1 MFKDFD
7 KAAQLDKVLPA
18 TACEFMQLVTQNI
31 WHFLC
36 DREAAVEMILNIG
49 EECKMSGIR
58 NVITRTSRGLV
69 AATLANLLVV
79 GQLPAASRD
88 GASKKTVQNLETA
101 LNGERNAH
109 ARYLAFAQKA
119 DEEGYGAVASLFRA
133 TAAAEEV
140 HGNNHEGTIRKLG
153 ATSNVSMEDPAVKS
167 TRENLEAAINGENY
181 EFQTMYPEFV
191 AQARQDAYA
200 PAIVTLTQ
208 AQNTEVEH
216 AKFFADALKNL
227 DGLKGSTARTYYV
240 CTVCGFTTVDLNF
253 AKCKNCFKPKE
264 KYKAVS

>member
-1 MFKDFD
+1 
-7 KAAQLDKVLPA
+7 
-18 TACEFMQLVTQNI
+18 
-31 WHFLC
+31 
-36 DREAAVEMILNIG
+36 
-49 EECKMSGIR
+49 MSGIR
-58 NVITRTSRGLV
+58 NVITRASRGLV
-69 AATLANLLVV
+69 AATLASLLVV
-79 GQLPAASRD
+79 GQLPAAPRD
-88 GASKKTVQNLETA
+88 TASAQTVQNLETA

-153 ATSNVSMEDPAVKS
+153 STPSVSMEAPTVKS
-167 TRENLEAAINGENY
+167 TRENLEAAINGETY
-181 EFQTMYPEFV
+181 EFQKMYPEFLD
-191 AQARQDAYA
+191 QARKDAYT
-200 PAIVTLTQ
+200 PAVVTLTQ

-216 AKFFADALKNL
+216 ARLFADALNNL
-227 DGLKGSTARTYYV
+227 DGLKGSQARAYYV

>member
-1 MFKDFD
+1 MISN
-7 KAAQLDKVLPA
+7 QMEECEMSGTRKVISR
-18 TACEFMQLVTQNI
+18 ACKGFVA
-31 WHFLC
+31 
-36 DREAAVEMILNIG
+36 AAV
-49 EECKMSGIR
+49 
-58 NVITRTSRGLV
+58 
-69 AATLANLLVV
+69 ATLLTT
-79 GQLPAASRD
+79 GQLPAAPRG
-88 GASKKTVQNLETA
+88 GASTKTVQNLETA

-140 HGNNHEGTIRKLG
+140 HGNNHESTIQKLG
-153 ATSNVSMEDPAVKS
+153 ATPNVSMEAPTVKS

-181 EFQTMYPEFV
+181 EFQKMYPEFV
-191 AQARQDAYA
+191 AQARQDAYV

-216 AKFFADALKNL
+216 ARLFTDALKNL

>member
-1 MFKDFD
+1 
-7 KAAQLDKVLPA
+7 
-18 TACEFMQLVTQNI
+18 
-31 WHFLC
+31 
-36 DREAAVEMILNIG
+36 
-49 EECKMSGIR
+49 MSGTR
-58 NVITRTSRGLV
+58 NVISRACRGLV
-69 AATLANLLVV
+69 ASAMTTLLIT
-79 GQLPAASRD
+79 GQLPAAPRD
-88 GASKKTVQNLETA
+88 TASTKTVQNLETA

-109 ARYLAFAQKA
+109 TRYLAFAQKA

-140 HGNNHEGTIRKLG
+140 HGNNHEGTIHKLG
-153 ATSNVSMEDPAVKS
+153 ATPNVSMEAPAVKS
-167 TRENLEAAINGENY
+167 TRENLETAINGENY
-181 EFQTMYPEFV
+181 EFQKMYPDFV
-191 AQARQDAYA
+191 AQAQQDAYA
-200 PAIVTLTQ
+200 PAVVTLTQ

-227 DGLKGSTARTYYV
+227 DGLQGSSAHTYYV

>member
-1 MFKDFD
+1 MSGTRKLISR
-7 KAAQLDKVLPA
+7 ACA
-18 TACEFMQLVTQNI
+18 TAV
-31 WHFLC
+31 
-36 DREAAVEMILNIG
+36 
-49 EECKMSGIR
+49 
-58 NVITRTSRGLV
+58 
-69 AATLANLLVV
+69 ATLLIT
-79 GQLPAASRD
+79 GQLPAAPRD
-88 GASKKTVQNLETA
+88 TASTKTVRNLETA

-140 HGNNHEGTIRKLG
+140 HGNNHEDTILKLG
-153 ATSNVSMEDPAVKS
+153 GTPSVSMQELVVKS
-167 TRENLEAAINGENY
+167 TRENLETAIDGESY
-181 EFQTMYPEFV
+181 EFQRMYPEFV
-191 AQARQDAYA
+191 AQARQDAYV

-227 DGLKGSTARTYYV
+227 DILKGSTSRTYYV

>member
-1 MFKDFD
+1 
-7 KAAQLDKVLPA
+7 
-18 TACEFMQLVTQNI
+18 
-31 WHFLC
+31 
-36 DREAAVEMILNIG
+36 
-49 EECKMSGIR
+49 MSG
-58 NVITRTSRGLV
+58 TRKFISLASRGFVAAALASLLV
-69 AATLANLLVV
+69 A
-79 GQLPAASRD
+79 GQLPAVPKDMAST
-88 GASKKTVQNLETA
+88 KTVQNLETA

-140 HGNNHEGTIRKLG
+140 HGNNNEGTIHKLG
-153 ATSNVSMEDPAVKS
+153 ATPNVSMEAPAVKS
-167 TRENLEAAINGENY
+167 TRENLEAAINGQNY

-191 AQARQDAYA
+191 AQARQDAHA

-216 AKFFADALKNL
+216 AKFFADALRNL

-240 CTVCGFTTVDLNF
+240 
-253 AKCKNCFKPKE
+253 
-264 KYKAVS
+264 